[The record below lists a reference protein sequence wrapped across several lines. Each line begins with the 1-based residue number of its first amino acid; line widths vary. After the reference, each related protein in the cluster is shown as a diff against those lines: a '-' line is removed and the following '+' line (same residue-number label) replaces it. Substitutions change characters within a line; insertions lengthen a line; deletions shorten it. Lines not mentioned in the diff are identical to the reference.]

1 MRQENEAAMKEVQ
14 IASNNAIQNM
24 MTELQLTEQKVEEYM
39 KETINLRR
47 SLDEAIHRLQTNQE
61 DVIDRSLMKNILLDW
76 HSKSGKARR
85 DVMVVVAS
93 VLHFSEVDKDKCGIG
108 EGSSTI
114 GKVVDVVAPPLTPA
128 AKKAEELDGD
138 NIREKWVNF
147 LLAECGD
154 SPQKED
160 EKKPQPVPKTKG
172 RQSRSTQSLE
182 L

>member
-1 MRQENEAAMKEVQ
+1 MANTNLQAAMEAFQIERESELTLLEEARESTEQAMAASNELALQSMRQENEAAMKEVQ

-114 GKVVDVVAPPLTPA
+114 GKVVDAVAPPLTPA
-128 AKKAEELDGD
+128 AKKAE
-138 NIREKWVNF
+138 V
-147 LLAECGD
+147 
-154 SPQKED
+154 
-160 EKKPQPVPKTKG
+160 
-172 RQSRSTQSLE
+172 
-182 L
+182 